1 MTPDR
6 KNSPVQHGLTHP
18 WAEPPAPGTTIAVA
32 PGIRW
37 LRMPLPFALNH
48 INLWL
53 LEDGAGWAIVDTGIG
68 SAETRGLWE
77 KIFSLELG
85 PRPVT
90 RVIATHFHPDHM
102 GNGAWLTERWK
113 TELWCTQA
121 EWFAAQL
128 AVQGSGARDVE
139 QRLAHYRRH
148 GFREDALDQFRERGN
163 HYARLVPSVAP
174 EFHCLIEGDVL
185 TIGERRWEA
194 LTVRGHA
201 PEHMCLYS
209 RADGI
214 LISGD
219 QVLPKIT
226 TNVSVWSDQPQGN
239 PLKLYLDSLGRFR
252 PMRED
257 ALVLPSHGLPFYG
270 LHARLDFLRHHH
282 DERLAETIGALAEP
296 RPGADLIPVL
306 FRRQLDTHQLG
317 FAIGEVLAH
326 LNYLEA
332 DGQVQ
337 RLTGTDGVCRF
348 QKA

>member
-1 MTPDR
+1 MTPEHAAGPER
-6 KNSPVQHGLTHP
+6 NGLSHP
-18 WAEPPAPGTTIAVA
+18 WTAAPAPGTTTVVA
-32 PGIRW
+32 RCIRW

-53 LEDGAGWAIVDTGIG
+53 LEDGDGWTIVDTGIG
-68 SAETRGLWE
+68 SGETRALWE
-77 KIFSLELG
+77 HVFARELG
-85 PRPVT
+85 HRPVT
-90 RVIATHFHPDHM
+90 RVIVTHFHPDHM

-128 AVQGSGARDVE
+128 AVLGSGARDIE
-139 QRLAHYRRH
+139 QRIAHYRRH
-148 GFREDALDQFRERGN
+148 GFRDGALAQFRQRGN
-163 HYARLVPSVAP
+163 HYGRLVPSVAP
-174 EFHCLIEGDVL
+174 QFHCLREGDVL
-185 TIGERRWEA
+185 TIGERRWEV
-194 LTVRGHA
+194 LTVHGHA

-209 RADGI
+209 REDGV

-226 TNVSVWSDQPQGN
+226 TNVSVWPDQPRAN

-252 PMRED
+252 PMRHD

-270 LHARLDFLRHHH
+270 LHARLDYLRHHH

-296 RPGADLIPVL
+296 CTGADLIPGL
-306 FRRQLDTHQLG
+306 FRRELDTHPLG

-326 LNYLEA
+326 LHYLEA
-332 DGQVQ
+332 AGQVE
-337 RLTGTDGVCRF
+337 RRPDDDGICRF
-348 QKA
+348 GKA